1 MKGILAAGMAPAI
14 VRAESLM
21 PINSRILVPD
31 KKLIVPQVD
40 VVSPRGLLT
49 IHTSDGTIL
58 ASISVDDLFSE
69 SIIVGTTAL
78 CQVTADVEHT
88 GVAGY
93 VEIDD
98 PSSPGRRRGIPINP
112 QAGEGITLSNK
123 LLGAG
128 SIVKFENIQASL
140 V

>member
-1 MKGILAAGMAPAI
+1 MNRRDFMKGILAAGMAPAI

-58 ASISVDDLFSE
+58 ASISD
-69 SIIVGTTAL
+69 
-78 CQVTADVEHT
+78 
-88 GVAGY
+88 
-93 VEIDD
+93 
-98 PSSPGRRRGIPINP
+98 R
-112 QAGEGITLSNK
+112 
-123 LLGAG
+123 
-128 SIVKFENIQASL
+128 
-140 V
+140 